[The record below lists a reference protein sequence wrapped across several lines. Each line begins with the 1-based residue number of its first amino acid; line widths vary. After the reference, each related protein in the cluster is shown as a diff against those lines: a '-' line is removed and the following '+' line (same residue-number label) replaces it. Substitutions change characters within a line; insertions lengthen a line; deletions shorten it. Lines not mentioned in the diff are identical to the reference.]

1 MKNLKSGN
9 LYIVATP
16 IGNPQDITLRA
27 IEMLRLANAVV
38 CEELRLGT
46 TLLKKLNIV
55 DKEILTLNEH
65 NEDEQTGEL
74 MIRLHT
80 GQSLAL
86 ISDCGTPTFAD
97 PGARLI
103 EEAIQQ
109 RVPVIPVPGPSS
121 LMSALSVS
129 PVPLKEFIFAGFL
142 PRKDPERI
150 SKLKNLQGIHMPLVL
165 MDTPYRLGKLL
176 QEVEN
181 VFGKN
186 RQVTLAVDLTLPNE
200 LILHGPLTEVRQRIQ
215 ARKGE
220 FILIVYR

>member
-1 MKNLKSGN
+1 VKQGI

-16 IGNPQDITLRA
+16 IGNYQDITLRA
-27 IEMLRLANAVV
+27 INTLRSASAVV
-38 CEELRLGT
+38 CEELRLGS
-46 TLLKKLNIV
+46 TLLKKIGIEQ
-55 DKEILTLNEH
+55 KEILTLNEH
-65 NEDEQTGEL
+65 NEDEQTGML
-74 MIRLHT
+74 IIRLHQ
-80 GQSLAL
+80 GDSLAL

-97 PGARLI
+97 PGARLL

-109 RVPVIPVPGPSS
+109 EIQVVPIPGPSS

-129 PVPLKEFIFAGFL
+129 PIPLNEFVFAGFL

-150 SKLKNLQGIHMPLVL
+150 SKLRNLQSIRMPLVL

-176 QEVEN
+176 EEVET

-186 RQVTLAVDLTLPNE
+186 RQVTLAIDLTLHSE
-200 LILHGPLTEVRQRIQ
+200 LVLHGSLAEIRQRIQ

-220 FILIVYR
+220 FVLVVHR

>member
-1 MKNLKSGN
+1 MKQGI

-16 IGNPQDITLRA
+16 IGNYQDITLRA
-27 IEMLRLANAVV
+27 INTLRSASAVV
-38 CEELRLGT
+38 CEELRLGS
-46 TLLKKLNIV
+46 TLLKKIGIEQ
-55 DKEILTLNEH
+55 KEILTLNEH
-65 NEDEQTGEL
+65 NEDEQTGML
-74 MIRLHT
+74 IIRLHQ
-80 GQSLAL
+80 GDSLAL

-97 PGARLI
+97 PGARLL

-109 RVPVIPVPGPSS
+109 EIQVVPIPGPSS

-129 PVPLKEFIFAGFL
+129 PIPLNEFVFAGFL

-150 SKLKNLQGIHMPLVL
+150 SKLRNLQSIRMPLVL

-176 QEVEN
+176 EEVET

-186 RQVTLAVDLTLPNE
+186 RQVTLAIDLTLHSE
-200 LILHGPLTEVRQRIQ
+200 LVLHGSLAEIRQRIQ

-220 FILIVYR
+220 FVLVVHR

>member
-1 MKNLKSGN
+1 MKQGI

-16 IGNPQDITLRA
+16 IGNYQDITLRA
-27 IEMLRLANAVV
+27 INTLRSASAVV
-38 CEELRLGT
+38 CEELRLGS
-46 TLLKKLNIV
+46 TLLKKIGIEQ
-55 DKEILTLNEH
+55 KEILTLNEH
-65 NEDEQTGEL
+65 NEDEQTGAL
-74 MIRLHT
+74 IIRLHQ
-80 GQSLAL
+80 GDSLAL

-97 PGARLI
+97 PGARLL

-109 RVPVIPVPGPSS
+109 GIQVVPIPGPSS

-129 PVPLKEFIFAGFL
+129 PIPLNEFIFAGFL

-150 SKLKNLQGIHMPLVL
+150 SKLRNLQSIRMPLVL

-176 QEVEN
+176 EEVET

-186 RQVTLAVDLTLPNE
+186 RQVTLAIDLTLHSE
-200 LILHGPLTEVRQRIQ
+200 LVLHGSLAEIRNRIQ

-220 FILIVYR
+220 FVLVVLR